1 MRDLILAAL
10 LFGSVPFI
18 LWRPAIGVFLWV
30 WVSIMAPHRMTFGF
44 AHDFAF
50 AQLIAIAT
58 LIGMLFSRE
67 PKRLPVTPV
76 TVVLFLMVLWIN
88 VTTFFALDTDL
99 ALPMWERVMKIQL
112 MVFVTLYILHS
123 KQHIQL
129 LIWVTALSVGFYG
142 VKGGLFTL
150 RGGGGEGLV
159 WGPPGSF
166 IEDNNS
172 LALATVMTIPVLY
185 YLFMQTSKRW
195 LRWGLL
201 GAVLLCGFSVLGSY
215 SRGAFLGI
223 AAMIGSLWWKSR
235 TKLVTAFA
243 LALLIPV
250 AIGLMPEKWEERM
263 WSIQKYDQDAS
274 SLGRINAWMMAVNL
288 ANDRP
293 LVGGGFG
300 IDNER
305 VFGRYAPNPSDIH
318 AAHSIYFQILGEHGY
333 VGLMLF
339 LLIWFLVWR
348 DASWIIG
355 RSRSHGELRWALDL
369 ARMIQVSLVGY
380 AVGGAF
386 QNQAYFD
393 VPYYLLVALV
403 LTRALVEKEIKGLE
417 QKESTPA
424 NPQVNAA
431 LGREQGAVAKAAPR
445 SADSPA
451 GSSSG
456 AHTRSALV
464 RKVF

>member
-1 MRDLILAAL
+1 MRDFILVAF

-30 WVSIMAPHRMTFGF
+30 WVSVMAPHRMTFGF
-44 AHDFAF
+44 AHDLAF
-50 AQLIAIAT
+50 GQLIAIST
-58 LIGMLFSRE
+58 LVGILFSRE

-76 TVVLFLMVLWIN
+76 TVVLFLMLLWIN
-88 VTTFFALDTDL
+88 VSTFFALDTDL

-112 MVFVTLYILHS
+112 MVFVALCILHS

-129 LIWVTALSVGFYG
+129 LLWVVALSVGFYG

-150 RGGGGEGLV
+150 RGGGELLV

-172 LALATVMTIPVLY
+172 LALATVMTIPVVY
-185 YLFMQTSKRW
+185 YLFQQTKNRW

-201 GAVLLCGFSVLGSY
+201 GAVVLCGFSVLGSY
-215 SRGAFLGI
+215 SRGAFLAI
-223 AAMIGSLWWKSR
+223 AAMMAFLWWKSR
-235 TKLVTAFA
+235 GKLVTAFA
-243 LALLIPV
+243 LALLIPI
-250 AIGLMPEKWEERM
+250 AIGIMPDKWEERM
-263 WSIQKYDQDAS
+263 WSIQTYEQDDS
-274 SLGRINAWMMAVNL
+274 SLGRINAWNMAINL

-300 IDNER
+300 IDNEK
-305 VFGRYAPNPSDIH
+305 VFSRYAPNPDDLH

-339 LLIWFLVWR
+339 LLLWFFVWR
-348 DASWIIG
+348 DASWII
-355 RSRSHGELRWALDL
+355 RHARSHGELQWALDL
-369 ARMIQVSLVGY
+369 ARMIQVSLVAY

-393 VPYYLLVALV
+393 VPYNLLVALV
-403 LTRALVEKEIKGLE
+403 LTRLLVEKEIKGLDQKKSGLMNSQAGAAGGE
-417 QKESTPA
+417 QD
-424 NPQVNAA
+424 
-431 LGREQGAVAKAAPR
+431 AVATDAPR
-445 SADSPA
+445 PADSPA
-451 GSSSG
+451 GSRSG

>member
-1 MRDLILAAL
+1 MRDFLLAAF

-44 AHDFAF
+44 AYDFAF
-50 AQLIAIAT
+50 AQLIAITT

-76 TVVLFLMVLWIN
+76 TVVLFLLLLWIN
-88 VTTFFALDTDL
+88 VTTFFALDTGE
-99 ALPMWERVMKIQL
+99 ALPMWERVMKVQF

-123 KQHIQL
+123 KQHIHML
-129 LIWVTALSVGFYG
+129 LGVVALSVAFFG

-150 RGGGGEGLV
+150 RGGGESLV

-172 LALATVMTIPVLY
+172 LALATTMTIPVLY
-185 YLFMQTSKRW
+185 YLFLQTSKRW
-195 LRWGLL
+195 LRGGLL

-215 SRGAFLGI
+215 SRGAFLAI
-223 AAMIGSLWWKSR
+223 AAMVGSLWWKSR
-235 TKLVTAFA
+235 TKLVTAFV

-250 AIGLMPEKWEERM
+250 AIGFMPEKWVERM
-263 WSIQKYDQDAS
+263 WSIRKYDQDAS
-274 SLGRINAWMMAVNL
+274 SLGRINAWMMAINL

-293 LVGGGFG
+293 LVGGGFE
-300 IDNER
+300 IYNEK
-305 VFGRYAPNPSDIH
+305 VFNRYAPNPNDIH

-333 VGLMLF
+333 VGLALF
-339 LLIWFLVWR
+339 LLLWFLVWR
-348 DASWIIG
+348 DASWIT
-355 RSRSHGELRWALDL
+355 RQSRSHGELRWAFDL
-369 ARMIQVSLVGY
+369 ARMIQLSLVGY

-393 VPYYLLVALV
+393 VPYELLVALV
-403 LTRALVEKEIKGLE
+403 LTRVLVEKEIKGLE
-417 QKESTPA
+417 LKEGAPVR
-424 NPQVNAA
+424 PQVI
-431 LGREQGAVAKAAPR
+431 VAK
-445 SADSPA
+445 
-451 GSSSG
+451 G
-456 AHTRSALV
+456 AEQRGVARTHFDPQINPDKRG
-464 RKVF
+464 